1 MGPFRSYCPLIAAL
15 LAVICADAQ
24 ASTNRLSEIRS
35 RGELICG
42 IWPNVPGFA
51 VAHGDIYAGF
61 DIDICRAVAAAIF
74 GNAAKVAFR
83 AVANIEQFRQDNDI
97 DLVARRLTWTLGREA
112 TSGMTFGPITFYDG
126 QGLLVRK
133 NRKITSIAQ
142 LAGDRLCVL
151 NTEHQPETL
160 FDYFKDYG
168 RETQLILVENDVQAE
183 AALRQNRCAAY
194 SADISWLA
202 AARSGFEHGVLRYDI
217 LPQVISKEPLAPMM
231 RTEDSDLIRVVRWTV
246 FAMLE
251 AEELGVTSQNIN
263 QTAPSSR
270 LRRFLNARP
279 DAEVAPGG
287 GAWVHAIIAGVGNY
301 AEVFDRNLGSNSPIR
316 LERGFNRLWIDGGLM
331 YAPPLD
337 R

>member
-1 MGPFRSYCPLIAAL
+1 MGPFRRYCPLVAGL
-15 LAVICADAQ
+15 LAVVCTDAQ
-24 ASTNRLSEIRS
+24 ASTNRLSEIRR

-51 VAHGDIYAGF
+51 VAHGGTYAGF
-61 DIDICRAVAAAIF
+61 DIDICRAIAAAIF

-83 AVANIEQFRQDNDI
+83 AVANIEQFKHDTNV
-97 DLVARRLTWTLGREA
+97 DLVARRLTWTLGRET

-133 NRKITSIAQ
+133 NRKITSITQ
-142 LAGDRLCVL
+142 LAGDRLCVI

-160 FDYFKDYG
+160 FDYFKDHG
-168 RETQLILVENDVQAE
+168 REAQLILVENDEQAE

-202 AARSGFEHGVLRYDI
+202 AARSGFERGVLRYDI

-246 FAMLE
+246 SAMLE
-251 AEELGVTSQNIN
+251 AEELGVNSQNITN
-263 QTAPSSR
+263 TAPSSR
-270 LRRFLNARP
+270 LQRFLNARP
-279 DAEVAPGG
+279 DADVAPGA

-301 AEVFDRNLGSNSPIR
+301 GEVFDRNVGSNSPIK

-331 YAPPLD
+331 YSPPLD
-337 R
+337 Q